1 MEKREHRS
9 QKGPDTMLH
18 MVVGLK
24 QRARMRRC
32 CRMMLR
38 IRQ

>member
-1 MEKREHRS
+1 MDRPEHRS
-9 QKGPDTMLH
+9 QKGPDTMLL
-18 MVVGLK
+18 MAVGLK